1 MIKQVFAFIKKD
13 FLLEQSYGPA
23 LLFNIFGVLTS
34 VLSYYFIDKLFGNTV
49 ASELK
54 EFGVNYFAYVLLGMA
69 FFSYIGA
76 GIGSFSERLYT
87 EQVQGTLESIILTP
101 VSAWTLLASFSVGN
115 LLIAT
120 FDVLIYVIL
129 GALLFGINF
138 STANILSV
146 CVILILTIIS
156 FSSLGIIS
164 ASFIL
169 IFKRGNPLAWLINT
183 LEGLLGGVYFPIAVL
198 PWWLQ
203 FLAKFLPITYA
214 IRGMQ
219 LAVYKGATIAQ
230 LYKEILFLLFFSVV
244 LLPLSV
250 STFRY
255 ALKKTRKDGTLS
267 QY

>member
-1 MIKQVFAFIKKD
+1 MIKQICAFIKKD

-23 LLFNIFGVLTS
+23 LLFNIFGVLAN
-34 VLSYYFIDKLFGNTV
+34 VLSYYFIDKLFGNAV
-49 ASELK
+49 AGELK

-76 GIGSFSERLYT
+76 GIGSFSERLYS
-87 EQVQGTLESIILTP
+87 EQVQGTLESIVFCP
-101 VSAWTLLASFSVGN
+101 VSTGTLLASFALGN

-120 FDVLIYVIL
+120 IDVLIYILL
-129 GALLFGINF
+129 GAFLFNIDF
-138 STANILSV
+138 SAANILSV
-146 CVILILTIIS
+146 AVVLLLTIVS
-156 FSSLGIIS
+156 FSSLGILS
-164 ASFIL
+164 AGFIMV
-169 IFKRGNPLAWLINT
+169 FKRGNPLAWLINT

-198 PWWLQ
+198 PMWLQ
-203 FLAKFLPITYA
+203 FLTKFLPITYA

-250 STFRY
+250 SSFRY